1 LFVNGIL
8 HFLLGL
14 LVEFGLS
21 FKGDLVAVEDNGG
34 FLGRH
39 HLFVYSDVFGGDVPL
54 FRREGT

>member
-8 HFLLGL
+8 HFLLGF

-39 HLFVYSDVFGGDVPL
+39 HFFVYSNVFGSHVPL
-54 FRREGT
+54 FRWEGT